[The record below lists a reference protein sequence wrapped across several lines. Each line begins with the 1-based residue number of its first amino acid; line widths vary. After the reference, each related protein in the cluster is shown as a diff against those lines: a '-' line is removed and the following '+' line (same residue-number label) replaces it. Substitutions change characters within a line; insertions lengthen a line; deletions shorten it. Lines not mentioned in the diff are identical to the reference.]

1 MPFDEYFDR
10 RSGRFSSFYRSR
22 TVARALGRDALFARL
37 DFAVAKVVEMGASSV
52 LDIGCGSGPLFE
64 PLAARDVRVVGVE
77 PAPTMVALAEEAA
90 RQCGG
95 RAEVV
100 TMGWEDLA
108 GWDGGH
114 FDVAVALG
122 VFDYVA
128 DADALFAT
136 MADRADH
143 VIASFPTPGLRT
155 DLRKLRYGARGV
167 AVHGRSQEDIDALVI
182 RNGLHP
188 TELAPLGRA
197 GHVLLASHQS
207 APTGAN
213 RSAGD

>member
-1 MPFDEYFDR
+1 MSFDEYFDR

-22 TVARALGRDALFARL
+22 TAARVLGRDALFARL
-37 DFAVAKVVEMGASSV
+37 DFAAAKAAELGAGSV

-64 PLAARDVRVVGVE
+64 PLAKHGIRVVGVE
-77 PAPTMVALAEEAA
+77 PAPSMVILAETSAQ
-90 RQCGG
+90 RCNGL
-95 RAEVV
+95 AEVV

-108 GWDGGH
+108 SWDGGH

-128 DADALFAT
+128 DADALLAV
-136 MADRADH
+136 MAQRADH

-167 AVHGRSQEDIDALVI
+167 SVHGRSSDDIRALVD
-182 RNGLHP
+182 RNGLRC

-197 GHVLLASHQS
+197 GHILLASHQHV
-207 APTGAN
+207 AAGAD
-213 RSAGD
+213 RSSV